1 MYPRI
6 SLKEFENGG
15 KYFMPHEKVIE
26 NIESEIKRIEKLI
39 ENYVH
44 LLKKVKTK
52 KPDFIELGSLAMLLH
67 SFYNGL
73 ENVFTCIAKEIDGK
87 MPKGETWHSQL
98 LEQMIKPTGKRTQAV
113 LSNDTYK
120 DLEEYLGF
128 RHFSRHAYA
137 FDLEWQLMKD
147 LVKRIEDV
155 KKRTLDEIKLFI
167 SKIKQN
173 NE

>member
-1 MYPRI
+1 MYPKI
-6 SLKEFENGG
+6 SPKEFENGG
-15 KYFMPHEKVIE
+15 KYFMLHEKVIE
-26 NIESEIKRIEKLI
+26 DIESEIKRIEKLI
-39 ENYVH
+39 ENYAP
-44 LLKKVKTK
+44 LLKKVKTE

-73 ENVFTCIAKEIDGK
+73 ENVFTRIAKEIDGK
-87 MPKGETWHSQL
+87 MPKGEAWHSQL
-98 LEQMIKPTGKRTQAV
+98 LEQMTKPTGKRTQAT
-113 LSNDTYK
+113 LSNDAYK

-137 FDLEWQLMKD
+137 FDLEWQLMQD

-155 KKRTLDEIKLFI
+155 KKRALDEIKSFI
-167 SKIKQN
+167 SQIKER